1 MNWENF
7 YQKFAYCPIITP
19 QMVYSLGGN
28 WRSLQVQ
35 ISRWVKM
42 GKLNKLAREKYVF
55 SPLYQKKEFSEVYVA
70 NHIVYPSYVSL
81 EYALSFF
88 GLIPEAVF
96 SVTSVTTLRPV
107 THQTSRGNFIYRHIK
122 KEMFWGYE
130 SQSESMKEAMIA
142 CPEKALLDTFYFWTG
157 EISKERVVEMRF
169 QNLNQINIDKLLKFT
184 KKTGSQKLSK
194 IINKFLLPLID
205 EEKKAA

>member
-1 MNWENF
+1 MKWDVF
-7 YQKFAYCPIITP
+7 YEKFANCSLITP
-19 QMVYSLGGN
+19 QMVYAVGGD
-28 WRSLQVQ
+28 WRCMQVQ

-55 SPLYQKKEFSEVYVA
+55 SPLYQKKEFSEVTVA
-70 NHIVYPSYVSL
+70 NTLVYPSYVSL

-96 SVTSVTTLRPV
+96 AVTSVTPIRPRAY
-107 THQTSRGNFIYRHIK
+107 QTQQGHFIYRHVK

-130 SQSESMKEAMIA
+130 SQSPHMKEAMIA

-157 EISKERVVEMRF
+157 EISKARVTEMRF
-169 QNLNQINIDKLLKFT
+169 QNLDQINVTKLFQFT
-184 KKTGSQKLSK
+184 ERTKSQKLYK
-194 IINKFLLPLID
+194 IVHHFLLPLIE